1 MPEPLSWHG
10 VCSLAVSPPT
20 IAEEKELAMNET
32 ASSMTGSSATQTAHD
47 TIERAHDTVERATQ
61 TAHRA
66 VDRASEGARRLSVS
80 GQELTDELG
89 AYVSTHPV
97 QTLAIALATGFI
109 LGRLMR

>member
-1 MPEPLSWHG
+1 MSE
-10 VCSLAVSPPT
+10 
-20 IAEEKELAMNET
+20 
-32 ASSMTGSSATQTAHD
+32 MTGSMGTTATQTAHD

-66 VDRASEGARRLSVS
+66 VDRASDSARRFTDS
-80 GQELTDELG
+80 GQQMTDELG
-89 AYVSTHPV
+89 AYVNAHPV